1 MLASQ
6 KGGRCMKY
14 FSFAVALL
22 LFAGIALAADVDG
35 KWTGNLDM
43 GGQAIPV
50 NYTFKADGATLT
62 GTSSGPNDTTVPIK
76 NGKIDGNNISFIVT
90 FDMGGQEMKI
100 DYKGVVAPDQV
111 KLSFEMMDQKT
122 EILLKRAK

>member
-1 MLASQ
+1 
-6 KGGRCMKY
+6 MKY

-22 LFAGIALAADVDG
+22 LLVGVAFAADVDG

-62 GTSSGPNDTTVPIK
+62 GTSSGPENTTIPIK
-76 NGKIDGNNISFIVT
+76 NGKIDGNNISFTVT

-100 DYKGVVAPDQV
+100 DYKGVVSPDQI
-111 KLSFEMMDQKT
+111 KLSFDMMGQTT
-122 EILLKRAK
+122 EIIVKKAK